1 MQVRQISRHILLCL
15 TRENTYSNCV
25 EMRCRL
31 ASFFLY
37 RDKTHFMKLALFIIA
52 ALLAVAWIISC
63 FVLKAGIFVHIFL
76 ITAALLFM
84 QAIIINPGSLT
95 KKI

>member
-1 MQVRQISRHILLCL
+1 
-15 TRENTYSNCV
+15 
-25 EMRCRL
+25 
-31 ASFFLY
+31 
-37 RDKTHFMKLALFIIA
+37 MKLALFIIA
-52 ALLAVAWIISC
+52 ALLAVAWIVSC

-76 ITAALLFM
+76 ITAALLFI